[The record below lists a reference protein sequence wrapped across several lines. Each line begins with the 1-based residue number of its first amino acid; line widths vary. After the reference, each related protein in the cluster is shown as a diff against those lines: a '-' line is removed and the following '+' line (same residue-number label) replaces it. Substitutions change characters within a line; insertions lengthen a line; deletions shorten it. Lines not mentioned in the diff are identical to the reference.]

1 VLFRSEVG
9 GKHFEWSHND
19 LFVVPNFLWRRHINT
34 GKTDAVIY
42 SVSDSALMQN
52 IGQYYAQGRD
62 KHGKVTELTL
72 Q

>member
-1 VLFRSEVG
+1 M
-9 GKHFEWSHND
+9 H
-19 LFVVPNFLWRRHINT
+19 
-34 GKTDAVIY
+34 
-42 SVSDSALMQN
+42 N